1 MSENYQFFFSLDIDK
16 LSSTINKIDFFTP
29 ICQILFQLSI
39 PKQYDFITIRQLSLS
54 DLLLRKKIDVF
65 TIWVGLFHITIFKV
79 DHRVTIM
86 EVFSFQSWIM
96 DNLSFIN
103 VLINYPSLVT
113 FNSIDQTSKAIL
125 VVMIL
130 SLKNHLEL
138 LTSLQS
144 FNFQILSLLS

>member
-1 MSENYQFFFSLDIDK
+1 
-16 LSSTINKIDFFTP
+16 
-29 ICQILFQLSI
+29 
-39 PKQYDFITIRQLSLS
+39 
-54 DLLLRKKIDVF
+54 
-65 TIWVGLFHITIFKV
+65 
-79 DHRVTIM
+79 M